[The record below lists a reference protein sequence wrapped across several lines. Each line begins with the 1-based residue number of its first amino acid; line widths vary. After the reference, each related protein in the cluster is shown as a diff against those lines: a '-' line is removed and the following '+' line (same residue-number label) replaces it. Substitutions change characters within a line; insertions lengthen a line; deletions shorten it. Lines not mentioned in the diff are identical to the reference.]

1 MEPIRI
7 PEGTLIVVGDG
18 SKALF
23 LRNHGNAVQPARE
36 TEAVFEHDDAPTREQ
51 GTDRPGRRGDG
62 AAGHRSALDQTDWHQ
77 LSEDRFAVTVADV
90 LYRAAHAG
98 RFDKLVVV
106 APPATLGVLRKAFH
120 PEVQARIISEFPKD
134 LSGHA
139 IADIE
144 RHLAYSD

>member
-1 MEPIRI
+1 MSDTQNRENHTDVA
-7 PEGTLIVVGDG
+7 TLSLHV
-18 SKALF
+18 
-23 LRNHGNAVQPARE
+23 
-36 TEAVFEHDDAPTREQ
+36 
-51 GTDRPGRRGDG
+51 
-62 AAGHRSALDQTDWHQ
+62 
-77 LSEDRFAVTVADV
+77 
-90 LYRAAHAG
+90 
-98 RFDKLVVV
+98 VVV